1 MAAQPV
7 VPFEI
12 PVSKQMQAAVTV
24 TVTVT
29 GRGRAPLVAT
39 LGYSCASFMCFIA
52 GEDAMTLYECL
63 GEAFVFLGGTPEQ
76 VLFDNAMSVV
86 VERDP
91 FGVGQHRKNTQL
103 LALPKTHG
111 FTPKGCPSYC
121 T

>member
-7 VPFEI
+7 VRFEI
-12 PVSKQMQAAVTV
+12 PVSKQMQADVTV
-24 TVTVT
+24 I

-39 LGYSCASFMCFIA
+39 LGYSCASFVCFIA

-63 GEAFVFLGGTPEQ
+63 GEAFIFLGGTPEQ
-76 VLFDNAMSVV
+76 VLFDNATSVV

-103 LALPKTHG
+103 LALPKPHG
-111 FTPKGCPSYC
+111 FTPKVCPSYC